1 MVWSEWKGKRKIE
14 RERERGEGRI
24 REQGSGRGQELAKPA
39 SVAKNRNETRLGEG
53 RLADDCQSR
62 RCHHPPPWLAC
73 SLMIILV
80 LGALVVEGSRFPT
93 WLQRQNK
100 NQGQIKL
107 RGEPSCSA
115 RISLASLSSML

>member
-1 MVWSEWKGKRKIE
+1 MERKE
-14 RERERGEGRI
+14 ENRERGGRGI
-24 REQGSGRGQELAKPA
+24 REQGNGRGQELARPA
-39 SVAKNRNETRLGEG
+39 SVAKNRNETRLGER

-62 RCHHPPPWLAC
+62 RCHRPPPWLAC

-107 RGEPSCSA
+107 RGERSCSA